1 MATAPKKLHMIVISI
16 TPFDGKGRV
25 DEPALRKHLGRLRD
39 AGVSVFL
46 CGSGTGEGYTLTPEE
61 QDRIFAIGFE
71 ELKGKVPV
79 FADGVEPRQP
89 SEMVAFVRRAERA
102 KVDAIRIFCLDI
114 GHGQKPNATEME
126 RYYAASIEAA
136 TSLPV
141 TLTSHQA
148 AGYVLPVDLIERLV
162 NRYPQITRI
171 NVGTT
176 DLAYLAE
183 VINRIGDRIEVHCAG
198 CSNGPTTLALGGNG
212 FMGPEGNFAPTLTQA
227 VINAYR
233 ASDMKLLQESYS
245 KLMGLQRVLVR
256 FSGSGRSLKPLMG
269 AFGLPG
275 GGDAI
280 RPPRAAIGTAD
291 LKEAVKAVLKLNIPG
306 MPEPIPIKD

>member
-1 MATAPKKLHMIVISI
+1 MDKKRHMIVISI
-16 TPFDGKGRV
+16 TPFDEKGRV

-61 QDRIFAIGFE
+61 QERIFAIGVE

-102 KVDAIRIFCLDI
+102 KVDAVRIFCLDI
-114 GHGQKPNATEME
+114 GHGQKPNMSEME
-126 RYYAASIEAA
+126 KYYTASIEAA

-141 TLTSHQA
+141 ILTSHHA
-148 AGYVLPVDLIERLV
+148 TGYVLPVDLIERLV
-162 NRYPQITRI
+162 SRYPQITRI
-171 NVGTT
+171 NVGTA

-183 VINRIGDRIEVHCAG
+183 VIQRFGERIEVHCAG

-233 ASDMKLLQESYS
+233 AGDIKLLQESYS

-256 FSGSGRSLKPLMG
+256 FSGPGRSLKPLMG
-269 AFGLPG
+269 AFGMPG
-275 GGDAI
+275 GGSTI
-280 RPPRAAIGTAD
+280 RPPRVAIGPAD
-291 LKEAVKAVLKLNIPG
+291 LKEAVKAVVQLNIPG
-306 MPEPIPIKD
+306 LPAPLPL